1 MEWKIKYKDRLRTV
15 RIEGI
20 LSSRL
25 NHDDIVRIST
35 FPFVSLRTTILFSL
49 EDFYRYY
56 VALTSRRIKKFRVL

>member
-35 FPFVSLRTTILFSL
+35 FPFVSQRTTILFSL
-49 EDFYRYY
+49 EDF
-56 VALTSRRIKKFRVL
+56 

>member
-25 NHDDIVRIST
+25 NHDDIVRISI
-35 FPFVSLRTTILFSL
+35 FPFVSQ
-49 EDFYRYY
+49 
-56 VALTSRRIKKFRVL
+56 